1 MTLLEDFRSIVL
13 EARPLIDVRAPVEF
27 DKGSFE
33 GAVNLPLL
41 DDNERALVGTR
52 YKEAGNAA
60 AVALGHEL
68 IGGAVKEARVAVWA
82 EFARAHP
89 EAYIYCF
96 RGGQRSRIAQQWL
109 GEAGIELPRIK
120 GGYKAFRA
128 FLSAEAERIAAQS
141 SVRIIGGR
149 TGSGKTLLLNRLR
162 GSIDLEAL
170 ANHRGSAFG
179 KMSTPQPAQID
190 FENALAYA
198 LIRHEAQRHE
208 SLIIE
213 HESYRIGRFFIPK
226 PIYDAFLKGVLIVLE
241 CPLEERIE
249 VVFEAYVTDLQRRMG
264 ERWFEAMLEALE
276 RIMKRLGH
284 ERYDHV
290 RTQMHEA
297 QKHQEAYGEADKHKI
312 WIETLLCEYYDP
324 MYDYQIERTTLP
336 ILFRGDARAVY
347 DFLS

>member
-1 MTLLEDFRSIVL
+1 MQTVEDFRSIVL
-13 EARPLIDVRAPVEF
+13 EARPLIDVRAPVEVV
-27 DKGSFE
+27 KGAFE

-41 DDNERALVGTR
+41 NDEERALVGTR

-68 IGGAVKEARVAVWA
+68 ISGAIKEERIAAWA

-109 GEAGIELPRIK
+109 GEAGLELPRLK
-120 GGYKAFRA
+120 GGYKAFRSY
-128 FLSAEAERIAAQS
+128 LSTEAQRIAATS

-162 GSIDLEAL
+162 GAVDLEAL

-179 KMSTPQPAQID
+179 KMSTPQPSQID
-190 FENALAYA
+190 FENVLGYA
-198 LIRHEAQRHE
+198 LIRHEAQGLAH
-208 SLIIE
+208 LIIE
-213 HESYRIGRFFIPK
+213 HESYRIGRLFIPQ
-226 PIYDAFLKGVLIVLE
+226 PIYDAFLQGGLIILE
-241 CPLEERIE
+241 CPFEERVE
-249 VVFEAYVTDLQRRMG
+249 VVFEAYVTDLQQRMG
-264 ERWFEAMLEALE
+264 ARWFDAMQEALS
-276 RIMKRLGH
+276 RIIKRLGH
-284 ERYDHV
+284 ERYERV
-290 RTQMHEA
+290 RAQMHEA
-297 QKHQEAYGEADKHKI
+297 HTHQERCGETQGHKL
-312 WIETLLCEYYDP
+312 WIATLLREYYDP

-336 ILFRGDARAVY
+336 ILFCGDAKAVY